1 MEEGKMK
8 EVIVIGGGASGLVAA
23 IVAARRGTKV
33 CIIERLSRVGKK
45 ILVTGNGRC
54 NMTNTKITPQQFHSS
69 EQVDFNEVLERFGY
83 EETIAFFK
91 ELGILP
97 LIEGQKV
104 YPLSEQATSV
114 LDVLRMEV
122 ERLEIEVITDTTIT
136 KLTPQADYWLLEEEG
151 GQIFKAHQV
160 IVATGGMT
168 NTALGC
174 DGIGYNLLKSVG
186 HSLKSPYPILVHLLS
201 DSPYCKMM
209 KGAKVKANAK
219 IFTEGKLEREEYGEV
234 LFTEDGLSGPPIFQI
249 SRVASLAAK
258 RKKNTKVSLD
268 LFMGQTEEDLM
279 SLLYE
284 RMTAHPERTIEQ
296 LLIGMLHKRAIM
308 PVLKAAD
315 IKSIH
320 RTAEQLEYEEVLS
333 LVKVLKGFEFDI
345 QGTRGYKF
353 AQVTAGGI
361 SAKEIDFKT
370 MASLKA
376 KHLYITGEVMDVD
389 GDCGGY
395 NLQWAWATG
404 AIAGESVS
412 RNEENK

>member
-1 MEEGKMK
+1 MK
-8 EVIVIGGGASGLVAA
+8 EVIVVGGGASGLVAA
-23 IVAARRGTKV
+23 IVAARRGIKV
-33 CIIERLSRVGKK
+33 CIVERLSRVGKK

-54 NMTNTKITPQQFHSS
+54 NMTNIEMTSKQFHSS
-69 EQVDFNEVLERFGY
+69 DEVDFSKVLARFGY
-83 EETIAFFK
+83 EETLSFFK

-97 LIEGQKV
+97 LIEGKKV

-122 ERLEIEVITDTTIT
+122 ERLGVEVITDTKIVEL
-136 KLTPQADYWLLEEEG
+136 KAKQDYWQLLDEE
-151 GQIFKAHQV
+151 GQIFKARQV
-160 IVATGGMT
+160 IIATGGMT
-168 NTALGC
+168 NTSLGC
-174 DGIGYNLLKSVG
+174 DGIGYNLLKKVG
-186 HSLKSPYPILVHLLS
+186 HTLKTPYPILVHLLS

-209 KGAKVKANAK
+209 KGTKVKANAQ
-219 IFTEGKLEREEYGEV
+219 IFVNEKLEREEYGEV

-249 SRVASLAAK
+249 SRVASLAAQH
-258 RKKNTKVSLD
+258 KKISKVCLD
-268 LFMGQTEEDLM
+268 LFTDQTEDELV

-284 RMTAHPERTIEQ
+284 RITAHPERTIEQ
-296 LLIGMLHKRAIM
+296 LLIGMLHKRVIM
-308 PVLKAAD
+308 PVLKAAGVP
-315 IKSIH
+315 SVH
-320 RTAEQLEYEEVLS
+320 RSMEQLEYDEILRV
-333 LVKVLKGFEFDI
+333 VKVLKRFEFEI

-361 SAKEIDFKT
+361 CAKEIDFHT

-376 KHLYITGEVMDVD
+376 KNLYLTGEVMDVD

>member
-1 MEEGKMK
+1 MK
-8 EVIVIGGGASGLVAA
+8 EVIVIGGGASGLIAA
-23 IVAARRGTKV
+23 IVAARRGIEV

-54 NMTNTKITPQQFHSS
+54 NITNTEMTPRQFHSS
-69 EQVDFNEVLERFGY
+69 DEVNFNEVLDRFGY
-83 EETIAFFK
+83 EATISFFK

-97 LIEGQKV
+97 LIEGKKV

-122 ERLEIEVITDTTIT
+122 ERLGIEVITDTTIT
-136 KLTPQADYWLLEEEG
+136 KLKDKSDYWLLEDEG
-151 GQIFKAHQV
+151 GQTFKAHQV

-174 DGIGYNLLKSVG
+174 DGTGYNLLKSVG
-186 HSLKSPYPILVHLLS
+186 HTLKSPYPILVHLLS

-209 KGAKVKANAK
+209 KGTKVKANAQ
-219 IFTEGKLEREEYGEV
+219 IFVEGKLKREEYGEV

-249 SRVASLAAK
+249 SRVASLAAQC
-258 RKKNTKVSLD
+258 KKTSKVCLD
-268 LFMGQTEEDLM
+268 LFVGQTEEELM

-284 RMTAHPERTIEQ
+284 RITAHPERTIEQ
-296 LLIGMLHKRAIM
+296 LLIGMLHKRVIM
-308 PVLKAAD
+308 PVLKAAG
-315 IKSIH
+315 IKGIH

-333 LVKVLKGFEFDI
+333 LVKVLKGFEFEI

-361 SAKEIDFKT
+361 CAKEIDFKT

-376 KHLYITGEVMDVD
+376 SNLYVTGEVMDVD

-404 AIAGESVS
+404 AIAGESVR
-412 RNEENK
+412 RNEGNE

>member
-1 MEEGKMK
+1 M
-8 EVIVIGGGASGLVAA
+8 
-23 IVAARRGTKV
+23 
-33 CIIERLSRVGKK
+33 
-45 ILVTGNGRC
+45 
-54 NMTNTKITPQQFHSS
+54 
-69 EQVDFNEVLERFGY
+69 
-83 EETIAFFK
+83 
-91 ELGILP
+91 
-97 LIEGQKV
+97 
-104 YPLSEQATSV
+104 
-114 LDVLRMEV
+114 
-122 ERLEIEVITDTTIT
+122 
-136 KLTPQADYWLLEEEG
+136 
-151 GQIFKAHQV
+151 
-160 IVATGGMT
+160 
-168 NTALGC
+168 
-174 DGIGYNLLKSVG
+174 
-186 HSLKSPYPILVHLLS
+186 
-201 DSPYCKMM
+201 
-209 KGAKVKANAK
+209 
-219 IFTEGKLEREEYGEV
+219 
-234 LFTEDGLSGPPIFQI
+234 
-249 SRVASLAAK
+249 ASLAAK